1 MIKIIFNRKNFT
13 MHTTE
18 NDELEILLNREIDA
32 PAVMTHQEAVS
43 RIKNKWYADE
53 VKRY

>member
-1 MIKIIFNRKNFT
+1 